1 MGFLRSLL
9 AFLFLVVTFAVA
21 SPSPSN
27 LNSLPSFTGQH
38 VNEVNNHV
46 LGDGG
51 RTQRVGLNNA
61 QTLPS
66 GHTVHKVI
74 GTGGTENWM
83 VGGGHMNG
91 HGEGQRSI
99 EHSLAKTGG
108 AIANGRLNQPGYM
121 KNTRV
126 SCMLDLMDLISLDH
140 LCFLLESINS
150 QS

>member
-9 AFLFLVVTFAVA
+9 AFLFLVVAFAVA
-21 SPSPSN
+21 SPAPSN
-27 LNSLPSFTGQH
+27 LNSFTQQH

-51 RTQRVGLNNA
+51 RSQRVGLNNA

-66 GHTVHKVI
+66 GHSVHKVI
-74 GTGGTENWM
+74 GEGGTENWM

-91 HGEGQRSI
+91 HGQGRMSI
-99 EHSLAKTGG
+99 EHSMSTTNG

-126 SCMLDLMDLISLDH
+126 SYMLDLIT
-140 LCFLLESINS
+140 I
-150 QS
+150 